1 MKKWLLSLLVVAQI
15 IIAVPLFAGCKKEQ
29 KVHSRYEI
37 NAEYLPET
45 ATLTGTVKVTF
56 ENATDNEIS
65 LLKFALYPNAY
76 RKNALYSPISKT
88 VKNQAY
94 YQGESYGEMVIS
106 SVNGAKSWEIASED
120 ENILYAYLPQSL
132 YPEDKVVLDIAFMTK
147 LAKVNHR
154 TGVSETAIN
163 LGNAFPILC
172 AWGKDGFVE
181 TVYYSDGDPFLSD
194 CADYTLT
201 LKLPKDYLVAS
212 TGELVNERTLESKK
226 EYDFTAQKVREF
238 ALVLSKNFQV
248 KTARANGKTIAYYYT
263 ADENADKTLALAVD
277 AFCYFES
284 AFGAYPYPCYT
295 VVQTSLCHGGMEYP
309 MLSMLSTS
317 LKGNETAR
325 AIAHE
330 TAHQWWYGV
339 VGSNQIENA
348 WQDEGL
354 AEYSALCFF
363 DAYEKYGVNRENE
376 VANALKEYRAYYD
389 VYGSVLGRTDT
400 KMQRHLKDYLTEYE
414 YKCISYDKA
423 VVMFDTLRKSIG
435 DKKFFQALKKYYAD
449 NRYQIATPDNL
460 IGSFEKT
467 GVDVAGFFDGFLQG
481 KGVL

>member
-1 MKKWLLSLLVVAQI
+1 M
-15 IIAVPLFAGCKKEQ
+15 
-29 KVHSRYEI
+29 
-37 NAEYLPET
+37 
-45 ATLTGTVKVTF
+45 
-56 ENATDNEIS
+56 
-65 LLKFALYPNAY
+65 
-76 RKNALYSPISKT
+76 
-88 VKNQAY
+88 KNQAY
-94 YQGESYGEMVIS
+94 YQGDSYGEMVIS
-106 SVNGAKSWEIASED
+106 SVNGAKSWEIAGED

-154 TGVSETAIN
+154 TGVSETAIH

-172 AWGKDGFVE
+172 AWGKDGFIE

-212 TGELVNERTLESKK
+212 TGELTKERTLESKK
-226 EYDFTAQKVREF
+226 EYDFTANKVREF

-248 KTARANGKTIAYYYT
+248 KTARANGKTVAYYYT
-263 ADENADKTLALAVD
+263 ADENADKTLALAVES
-277 AFCYFES
+277 FCYFES
-284 AFGAYPYPCYT
+284 VFGEYPYPCYT
-295 VVQTSLCHGGMEYP
+295 LVQTSLCLGGMEYP

-317 LKGNETAR
+317 LKQRELTR
-325 AIAHE
+325 AVVHE

-363 DAYEKYGVNRENE
+363 KAYEKYEVKREDE
-376 VANALKEYRAYYD
+376 VANALKEYRSYYD

-423 VVMFDTLRKSIG
+423 VVMFDTLRKSVG

-449 NRYQIATPDNL
+449 NSYQIATPDNL